1 MKFANHESAHL
12 ADPICTLIF
21 LIIILFTTIRVVLD
35 IIKILMGHVDSHDY
49 DRIVKILEDHVDG
62 THSLHIW
69 QGIIIVCDKSF
80 VDLVSTLLPIIGISH
95 R

>member
-1 MKFANHESAHL
+1 MAKNKNDHMKFANHESAHL

-69 QGIIIVCDKSF
+69 EGIIIF
-80 VDLVSTLLPIIGISH
+80 EDLSTTK
-95 R
+95 